1 MTDNDKISQIEK
13 RADEILKEHKAVY
26 LERRLYNTLKNDFSD
41 LSRVDFKEVLN
52 LLSKKGY
59 VLERGLIRPC
69 INKGSKKSSKGYD
82 GSPTG
87 KGVADHQ
94 RIPDKRL

>member
-13 RADEILKEHKAVY
+13 RADEILNEHKAVY
-26 LERRLYNTLKNDFSD
+26 LERRLYNALKNDFLD
-41 LSRVDFKEVLN
+41 ISRADFKEVLA

-59 VLERGLIRPC
+59 VLERGLIKPPMD
-69 INKGSKKSSKGYD
+69 KGSKKSSKGYD
-82 GSPTG
+82 DSSTG